1 MKTVDEK
8 RLQDE
13 GRARPLARQGAGR
26 RQSRFARRLLAEW
39 KRLAL
44 PLDGERVVLGLSG
57 GADSTALLLA
67 LDELLQAGR
76 LDLKIIPA
84 HLDHGLRVEAG
95 AEDASWALALASE
108 LGFEAAAGCAQVK
121 ERAAQ
126 TGDNLEQAARRARYE
141 FLSGVMAERGAR
153 LLLVAHTLDD
163 QAETVL
169 LRLMRGSGAEGLSG
183 IEPLRALDQKGGK
196 DTLLARPLLG
206 WARRAETE
214 EYCRERGVEFRVDQ
228 MNLDESF
235 ARVRVRRQLL
245 PLMASFN
252 GRVVEALARTA
263 RLLGEDASALALE
276 AGKLLEAASVS
287 DEDGMSDKSR
297 VGEDGPDD
305 EKSAGVGTS
314 FVPELRV
321 DVLKRAHVALRRR
334 ALRLWLERGR
344 GDLRRLELAHLL
356 AVERLFEGERGGRL
370 VELPGGL
377 AVRLN
382 RGRLRLELKR
392 G

>member
-1 MKTVDEK
+1 
-8 RLQDE
+8 
-13 GRARPLARQGAGR
+13 
-26 RQSRFARRLLAEW
+26 
-39 KRLAL
+39 
-44 PLDGERVVLGLSG
+44 VLGLSG